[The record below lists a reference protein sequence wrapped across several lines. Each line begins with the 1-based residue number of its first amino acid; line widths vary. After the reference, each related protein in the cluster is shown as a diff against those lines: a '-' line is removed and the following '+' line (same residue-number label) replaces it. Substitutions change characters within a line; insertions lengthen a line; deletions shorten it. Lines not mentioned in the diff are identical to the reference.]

1 MDPAARA
8 ALNGQRPFVMTAT
21 AESIRRPRLAFDLRG
36 LFALAL
42 YFVLAAL
49 FFGRGLDGRLSTAY
63 IGKGV
68 DPPQMMWLM
77 AWWPHALA
85 HGLNPLFS
93 DAIWAPRGLNL
104 AWATS
109 MPLVSLVAAVPIA
122 IAGPLPIYNLLCL
135 LAVALAAWATF
146 VLCRYL
152 TGTYYPS
159 LAGGYVFGFSA
170 YMLGQ
175 TLAHLDLLLVFP
187 IPLFAL
193 LLIRGLRADLAWR
206 ALVGG
211 LVLVLIAQFLMFIE
225 LFATMTLF
233 TGIALIVVLVAG
245 SRADKTRAVN
255 LLPTIALSYAIA
267 LAAVSPFLYCM
278 FALGYEPGAP
288 HPPLLYSTDLLNL
301 VIPTATMELGRAAFL
316 HGTSAHFL
324 GYIFEAGG
332 YIGIP
337 LMLVAAAFACRHW
350 SEGWARSLVLVL
362 IVAVVLSLGPFLV
375 VGGRPIIPLPGLVVG
390 ALPLIGKALP
400 ARLMLYAFLALA
412 IITALWLS
420 GGATPRWVRMVAALV
435 VVASMLPN
443 LSASFWTSA
452 IDVPSFFREALCAKY
467 LSPGETVV
475 VLPYGINGN
484 SMMWQLQSRWYF
496 KMAGGYAGNPP
507 LKFRQWPIV
516 RAFYRVGN
524 VELPGA
530 GDQLKAF
537 LAAHRATAVLVDNR
551 ETEIWRP
558 LMATIGEAPI
568 QAGGMTI
575 YRVPSAKLSPW
586 RNATALTME
595 TRLDQAR
602 FAALVL
608 AAESYLHDGRSP
620 AALTPAEVYK
630 LGLMPTGWIVVPK
643 KAEPRWDDGGL
654 NLPSHPNDP
663 RQLGDMWLSVD
674 DQGRVEVGVTGW
686 YPALRAVLN
695 EYRAEAIDF
704 APRTLADPARGAEHD
719 VRGRLVMTFS
729 VEGLARAAAQARSEG
744 SSAAEGASR

>member
-1 MDPAARA
+1 MVAS
-8 ALNGQRPFVMTAT
+8 MT
-21 AESIRRPRLAFDLRG
+21 EPIRRLGSAFDLRG
-36 LFALAL
+36 VFALAL

-49 FFGRGLDGRLSTAY
+49 FFGRGLDGRWSTAY

-68 DPPQMMWLM
+68 DPPQLMWLM

-85 HGLNPLFS
+85 HGLNPLFT

-109 MPLVSLVAAVPIA
+109 MPLVSLIAAVPIA
-122 IAGPLPIYNLLCL
+122 IADPVATYNLFCP
-135 LAVALAAWATF
+135 LALALAAWTAF

-152 TGTYYPS
+152 TGAYYAS

-193 LLIRGLRADLAWR
+193 LLIRGLRADIAWR
-206 ALVGG
+206 ALVAGLA
-211 LVLVLIAQFLMFIE
+211 LVLAAQFLMFIE

-233 TGIALIVVLVAG
+233 AGIALVVVLVTG
-245 SRADKTRAVN
+245 SSAEKTRAVN
-255 LLPTIALSYAIA
+255 LLPTVALSYAIA
-267 LAAVSPFLYCM
+267 LVAVSPLLHYM
-278 FALGYEPGAP
+278 SALGYEPGAS

-301 VIPTATMELGRAAFL
+301 LIPSSAMELGRAAPL
-316 HGTSAHFL
+316 RSIAANFL

-337 LMLVAAAFACRHW
+337 LMLVTAAFARRHW

-390 ALPLIGKALP
+390 TLPLIGKALP

-412 IITALWLS
+412 VITALWL
-420 GGATPRWVRMVAALV
+420 GNGLTPRWVRTAAALAV
-435 VVASMLPN
+435 IASMLPN
-443 LSASFWTSA
+443 LSTSFWTSP
-452 IDVPSFFREALCAKY
+452 IDVPPFFSDALYARY

-484 SMMWQLQSRWYF
+484 SMLWQLQSGWYF
-496 KMAGGYAGNPP
+496 RMAGGYAGNPP
-507 LKFRQWPIV
+507 LEFRQWPIV
-516 RAFYRVGN
+516 RVFYRVGT

-537 LAAHRATAVLVDNR
+537 LATHRATAVLVDDR
-551 ETEIWRP
+551 EAEIWRP
-558 LMATIGEAPI
+558 LMATLDAAPVE
-568 QAGGMTI
+568 AGGMTI
-575 YRVPSAKLSPW
+575 YRVPLAELAPW
-586 RNATALTME
+586 RNATALAME
-595 TRLDQAR
+595 TRLDRAR

-608 AAESYLHDGRSP
+608 AAENYLRDGRPP
-620 AALTPAEVYK
+620 AALTSAEAYK
-630 LGLMPTGWIVVPK
+630 LRLMPAGWTVVPK
-643 KAEPRWDDGGL
+643 KIEPPWDHGGM
-654 NLPSHPNDP
+654 NLPRHPDDP
-663 RQLGDMWLSVD
+663 HRFVDLWLGSDE
-674 DQGRVEVGVTGW
+674 QGRIEIGVAGW
-686 YPALRAVLN
+686 YPALRAVLS
-695 EYRAEAIDF
+695 EYRADAIGF
-704 APRTLADPARGAEHD
+704 VPRDLDQPAHGGEDDLRGW
-719 VRGRLVMTFS
+719 LVMTFS
-729 VEGLARAAAQARSEG
+729 AEGLARAASRARDNG
-744 SSAAEGASR
+744 SAAAAEATSR